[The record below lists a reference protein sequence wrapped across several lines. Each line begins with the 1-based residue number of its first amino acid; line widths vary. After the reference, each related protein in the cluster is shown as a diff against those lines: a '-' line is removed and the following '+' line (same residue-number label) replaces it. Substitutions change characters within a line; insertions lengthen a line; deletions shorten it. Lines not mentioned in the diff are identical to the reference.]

1 VEGRAAQLTPG
12 AVTVDCSVVDEG
24 RRRICVVGTGAVG
37 GYYGAR
43 LAAAGHE
50 VHFVA
55 RSDHA
60 HIATHGLRV
69 DSHKGDLALVAVRV
83 HATTATVPE
92 VDVVVVA
99 TKTTANDALVHQL
112 APVLRPGMTVV
123 MLQNG
128 LGNEDAAHAAAVE
141 VLGDDAADDVAV
153 VAGLSFV
160 CSHKVGPGHVH
171 HLDYELVTVAP
182 RVAPSS
188 PGRTAAAAF
197 AAELAGAGVEVATRD
212 DATAARWH
220 KLVWNVP
227 FNGLAVVLD
236 ATTAELMAT
245 PATRTLA
252 AALMR
257 EVQAAAA
264 TDGVAIAD
272 AFVARMLADT
282 AKMTPYVPSTK
293 LDFDRGLPMEIDA
306 IYGAVVGAAA
316 RGGVDVGRIAA
327 LEAQLR
333 FLDAAGRGR
342 TRTDAPGRSVS

>member
-1 VEGRAAQLTPG
+1 MEGRPAQLTPEPAASD
-12 AVTVDCSVVDEG
+12 AVTVDCAVTNEG
-24 RRRICVVGTGAVG
+24 RRRVCVVGTGAVG

-60 HIATHGLRV
+60 HIARHGLRV
-69 DSHKGDLALVAVRV
+69 DSHKGHLRLVDVRV
-83 HATTATVPE
+83 HATSATVPE

-99 TKTTANDALVHQL
+99 TKTTANTGLVDQL
-112 APVLRPGMTVV
+112 RPVLRPGMTVV

-128 LGNEDAAHAAAVE
+128 LGNEDAAHAAAVG
-141 VLGDDAADDVAV
+141 VLGDEHAADVAV

-160 CSHKVGPGHVH
+160 CSHKLGAGHVH

-182 RVAPSS
+182 FGEA
-188 PGRTAAAAF
+188 RTAAAAF
-197 AAELAGAGVEVATRD
+197 AAELAAAGVEVATRD

-257 EVQAAAA
+257 EVQAAA
-264 TDGVAIAD
+264 TVDGVAIAD
-272 AFVARMLADT
+272 AFVERMLTDT
-282 AKMTPYVPSTK
+282 EKMTPYVPSTK
-293 LDFDRGLPMEIDA
+293 LDFDRGRPMEIDA
-306 IYGAVVGAAA
+306 IFGAVVRAAA
-316 RGGVDVGRIAA
+316 RGDVDVGRIAT

-333 FLDAAGRGR
+333 FLDARNRPAG
-342 TRTDAPGRSVS
+342 